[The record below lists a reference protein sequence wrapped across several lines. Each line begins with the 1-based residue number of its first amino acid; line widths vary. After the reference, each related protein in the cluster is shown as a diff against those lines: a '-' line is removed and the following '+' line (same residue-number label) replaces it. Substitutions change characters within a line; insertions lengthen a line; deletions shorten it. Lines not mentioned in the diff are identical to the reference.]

1 MFGGAKRVRLEHAA
15 SAVPNAGR
23 RRLCA
28 SALTLALLLV
38 ATGCT
43 AAPGGQSVALRPEG
57 GPPVPIRVE
66 IAATPDARELGLM
79 YRDTLAP
86 DAGMLFVFPRRE
98 PVSFWMKNTK
108 LPLDIVFIADD
119 GEIVA
124 IHANTKPFSEA
135 PLPSVKPVRFVLEVA
150 GGTCAAH
157 GVKQGDRVDLGA
169 LAQTPSS

>member
-1 MFGGAKRVRLEHAA
+1 MLGGAKRVRLGRATSAA
-15 SAVPNAGR
+15 PNAER
-23 RRLCA
+23 PRLFA
-28 SALTLALLLV
+28 SALTLALVLV

-43 AAPGGQSVALRPEG
+43 AAPAGSSVALRPES

-86 DAGMLFVFPRRE
+86 GAGMLFVFPRRE
-98 PVSFWMKNTK
+98 AVSFWMKNTK

-119 GEIVA
+119 GAIVK

-157 GVKQGDRVDLGA
+157 GVKEGDRVDLGA
-169 LAQTPSS
+169 LAETPSS